1 MALLQVDIAIGDLA
15 CVASVGVG
23 CGRTRPRGGHRGLDA
38 GHFRGRLE
46 NQITMDVNNLTVDA
60 GGDIFRRKRVLS
72 RPNMP
77 TGNFVKRIIN
87 AGRGDGKKDFGGGVN
102 FTFLSVVE
110 PKNVSA
116 AV

>member
-1 MALLQVDIAIGDLA
+1 MGDVKSQINTDVDN
-15 CVASVGVG
+15 
-23 CGRTRPRGGHRGLDA
+23 
-38 GHFRGRLE
+38 LE
-46 NQITMDVNNLTVDA
+46 VDA

-77 TGNFVKRIIN
+77 TGKFVKRIIN

-102 FTFLSVVE
+102 FTFLSAVE
-110 PKNVSA
+110 PENVSA